1 MAKAIKARGHK
12 VAQDRLRS
20 GYLSFFFIVPASTLI
35 YGWCLEFEKGGLAIV
50 IIAAFV
56 IGFGMMAAFSSLNTY
71 TAGTCAR
78 RKVLRNSTD

>member
-20 GYLSFFFIVPASTLI
+20 GYLSFFFVVPASTLV

-71 TAGTCAR
+71 TAGTRAR
-78 RKVLRNSTD
+78 WNVLRNSTD